1 MKWLWKW
8 FTDRWPYYQLTD
20 LLLKEEIPGG
30 ASFAYTLGT
39 SLITIFILQAVSG
52 ILQLFYYVPTVDH
65 AYDSVSYLRTE
76 VPFGWLV
83 HNMHYWGAQAMV
95 LLVALHMMRVYIW
108 GAYKKTPLTWF
119 FGIGLVLTV
128 MAISFTGA
136 PLIWDQ
142 AGYWAGEVGSSI
154 AGEVPVVGDLMK
166 IILRGGE
173 EMGQLALS
181 RFLVFHTWV
190 FVPLLALLIGAHMAS
205 FRTSG
210 VGGSW
215 DEEKRRQTGPLW
227 PDQIFKDMVTASIV
241 FFCLVALSVFWPVP
255 FAGSADTLNISYV
268 PKPEWNFLFV
278 YQALKYFPGALEPI
292 GAAGVPA
299 VFVILLLIVPLVDRN
314 PERNPFRRPVAMA
327 CLLVYAG
334 GVLALTII
342 GYLSPGFAQ
351 IPATKEAKRA
361 EQAVAA
367 PQVSPEVKR
376 GEQLFQSSGCENCH
390 RVHGEGGSVGPEL
403 AGPTLKG
410 KSRQWLIEQITNSKA
425 HFPKGGPTTSMTA
438 FTNLSKGQLDDIV
451 SYLISLTGSG
461 AGVQEVPSGVEKKP
475 SAAEIKKGQQVFQAN
490 GCSGCHKVNGQ
501 GGSVG
506 PELSGGTL
514 NGKSRQWLEDQVT
527 NPKSHDPN
535 SIMPAFS
542 NLSKGQLGN
551 LVSYLMGLAGGA
563 AAQKDGQTQKQGEK
577 TTASTGAASSPGVP
591 SEEQAL
597 EEPVGKAA
605 FIIGSSENGADLYK
619 EQCISCHGPEGKGGV
634 PNPGSDDGTV
644 PPLNPIDRALYS
656 TDPKVFA
663 AAIDKLI
670 QHGSMPS
677 GPHPALHMP
686 AWGDTRSLTQEEIS
700 NLEAYIMKLNGVDRG
715 EIVYPGI
722 RPHTFFFIVAGLY
735 LLVIL
740 IQGGIRIKK
749 KIP

>member
-8 FTDRWPYYQLTD
+8 FTDRWPYYQIRD
-20 LLLKEEIPGG
+20 LALKEDIPGG

-39 SLITIFILQAVSG
+39 SLIVVFTLQVVSG
-52 ILQLFYYVPTVDH
+52 ILQLFFYVPTVDH

-154 AGEVPVVGDLMK
+154 AGEVPLVGGLQK
-166 IILRGGE
+166 ILLRGGE

-181 RFLVFHTWV
+181 RFFGLHVAV

-215 DEEKRRQTGPLW
+215 DEERRRRTGPLW
-227 PDQIFKDMVTASIV
+227 PDQIYKDMVTASVV
-241 FFCLVALSVFWPVP
+241 FFCLVALSVFSPVS
-255 FAGSADTLNISYV
+255 FKGSADTLNISYV

-278 YQALKYFPGALEPI
+278 YQALKYFPGVLEPV
-292 GAAGVPA
+292 GAGGVPA
-299 VFVILLLIVPLVDRN
+299 MFVILLIIVPLIDRN
-314 PERNPFRRPVAMA
+314 PERNPFRRPIAMT
-327 CLLVYAG
+327 CLILYAG
-334 GVLALTII
+334 AVIALTII
-342 GYLSPGFAQ
+342 GHLSPGFAR
-351 IPATKEAKRA
+351 IPGTKEAKP
-361 EQAVAA
+361 AA
-367 PQVSPEVKR
+367 GEAAMPQPSPQVTR
-376 GEQLFQSSGCENCH
+376 GKQLFDSSGCKNCH
-390 RVHGEGGSVGPEL
+390 MVNGEGGSVGPEL

-410 KSRQWLIEQITNSKA
+410 KSRQWLMEQITNSGA
-425 HFPKGGPTTSMTA
+425 HFPKGGPKTSMTA
-438 FTNLSKGQLDDIV
+438 FTNLSKAQLDDIV
-451 SYLISLTGSG
+451 SYLMSLAGGGSAEAPDG
-461 AGVQEVPSGVEKKP
+461 SEKKP
-475 SAAEIKKGQQVFQAN
+475 SAGEVRKGEQVFQAE

-506 PELSGGTL
+506 PELSGSTL
-514 NGKSRQWLEDQVT
+514 SGRDRKWLVDQVT
-527 NPKSHDPN
+527 DPRSHDPN
-535 SIMPAFS
+535 SIMPSFTGLGEQQ
-542 NLSKGQLGN
+542 LSN
-551 LVSYLMGLAGGA
+551 LVSYLMSL
-563 AAQKDGQTQKQGEK
+563 
-577 TTASTGAASSPGVP
+577 STGAVP
-591 SEEQAL
+591 SGPGAQGKRPAVSLPAAAAPALPTEEKAL
-597 EEPVGKAA
+597 EAPEGKAA
-605 FIIGSSENGADLYK
+605 FIIGSAENGADLYK
-619 EQCISCHGPEGKGGV
+619 EQCISCHGPGGRGGV
-634 PNPGSDDGTV
+634 ANPGSDDGTV
-644 PPLNPIDRALYS
+644 PPLDPIDRALYNV
-656 TDPKVFA
+656 DPKVFA
-663 AAIDKLI
+663 ASIDKMI
-670 QHGSMPS
+670 QHGAMPS

-686 AWGDTRSLTQEEIS
+686 AWGDTRSLTQQEIS

-715 EIVYPGI
+715 EIINPGI
-722 RPHTFFFIVAGLY
+722 RPRTFFLIVAGLY
-735 LLVIL
+735 LIVIL
-740 IQGGIRIKK
+740 VQGGIRIKK